1 MANRCLAVFA
11 RARDTID
18 TSRARRTR
26 ALGTRLHSPLG
37 FIRALIS
44 VPLTRHA
51 RARAFPATQITKCA
65 YKIHALHLKFT
76 YYMKH
81 L

>member
-1 MANRCLAVFA
+1 M
-11 RARDTID
+11 
-18 TSRARRTR
+18 S
-26 ALGTRLHSPLG
+26 
-37 FIRALIS
+37 ALIS